1 MNFQKAYLAA
11 VLAPFFIA
19 VSIIIT
25 KTAGTSAHPLVIAGI
40 GSLMAVP
47 FLLAIAAT
55 SRKSL
60 DFGKILNELRSP
72 FLQVLVT
79 RALIG
84 QALIVTG
91 FTLTTGVKAVLL
103 LRLEPIF
110 VFAWSVLL
118 LNEKP
123 QRAKMLLLAILLVG
137 SAMVVAPEGRFD
149 SINVGD
155 GLIVLSLVFLSFS
168 YLPTQK
174 VVAGAN
180 PAGLNIL
187 TSLISG
193 ALLTVIA
200 AVWYQGAAFAL
211 SLQTYGFILGYAVI
225 FSVIAV
231 SLYFY
236 AFKMLRPWVIASF
249 LSLEVVFGLALAT
262 FFLHESINMM
272 QFGGAVILMA
282 ATAAIGRLPEEGH
295 PVEQSAVA
303 PATCAGETEG
313 INPKASIL

>member
-1 MNFQKAYLAA
+1 MKCEKAYVAA

-25 KTAGTSAHPLVIAGI
+25 KTAGASAQPLVIAGI
-40 GSLMAVP
+40 GSLIAVP
-47 FLLAIAAT
+47 FLLAIAVT

-60 DFGKILNELRSP
+60 DVRKITHELRSP

-79 RALIG
+79 RALFG

-91 FTLTTGVKAVLL
+91 FTLTTAVKAVLL

-123 QRAKMLLLAILLVG
+123 QNGKMLLLFVLLAG
-137 SAMVVAPEGRFD
+137 SALVVAPEGRFD
-149 SINVGD
+149 SLNIGD
-155 GLIVLSLVFLSFS
+155 GLIVLSLVFLSYS

-174 VVAGAN
+174 VVAEAN

-193 ALLTVIA
+193 ALLTGLA
-200 AVWYQGAAFAL
+200 AVLYQGKAFAL
-211 SLQTYGFILGYAVI
+211 SLQTYSYILGYAVI
-225 FSVIAV
+225 FTVIAV

-236 AFKMLRPWVIASF
+236 AFKTLRPWVIASF

-262 FFLHESINMM
+262 FWLHESINTM
-272 QFGGAVILMA
+272 QLVGAVIVMV
-282 ATAAIGRLPEEGH
+282 ATAAIGRLPGEA
-295 PVEQSAVA
+295 PSAS
-303 PATCAGETEG
+303 PATVELATVAADVEP
-313 INPKASIL
+313 I

>member
-1 MNFQKAYLAA
+1 MQLKCEKAYIAA

-25 KTAGTSAHPLVIAGI
+25 KTAGESAHPLVIAGI

-55 SRKSL
+55 SRQSL
-60 DFGKILNELRSP
+60 DLRKITQELRSP
-72 FLQVLVT
+72 FLQVLFT
-79 RALIG
+79 RAIIG

-118 LNEKP
+118 LNEKVK
-123 QRAKMLLLAILLVG
+123 RGKLVLLIILLVG
-137 SAMVVAPEGRFD
+137 SALVVAPEGRFD
-149 SINVGD
+149 ALNIGD

-174 VVAGAN
+174 VVSEAN

-187 TSLISG
+187 SSVIAG
-193 ALLTVIA
+193 ALLTVFA
-200 AVWYQGAAFAL
+200 AVCYRGEAFAL
-211 SLQTYGFILGYAVI
+211 SLQTYSYILGYAVI

-236 AFKMLRPWVIASF
+236 AFKTLRPWVIASF

-262 FFLHESINMM
+262 FWLHESINLM
-272 QFGGAVILMA
+272 QLSGAVIVMA
-282 ATAAIGRLPEEGH
+282 ATVAIGRLPGELDTQ
-295 PVEQSAVA
+295 PLSVVEL
-303 PATCAGETEG
+303 ATVKATTE
-313 INPKASIL
+313 SI